1 MALAITIESLTRTSG
16 LPPLETRMLI
26 GRTLGVSRSW
36 MIAHDRDPLSNEQVV
51 QIRALIERRVSGEP
65 MAYIMGEREFM
76 GLTFETSA
84 AALIPRPETELLVE
98 TAIDYVREHPRANV
112 LDLGTGT
119 GVIAVSIARFC
130 PGALVLATD
139 KSPDALALARR
150 NAEKHRTAHVRF
162 LESDWFDGI
171 PQQAFDLI
179 VSNPPYIRRHDPH
192 LQRGD
197 LRFEPPMALTD
208 YSDGFAAIRRIIAG
222 ARAYLSNG
230 GWMWIEHGWDQ
241 AEHVRYMLGKV
252 GFKNIESRNDLSGI
266 ERISGGC
273 FTI

>member
-139 KSPDALALARR
+139 KSPDALVLARR

-192 LQRGD
+192 LQQGD

>member
-1 MALAITIESLTRTSG
+1 MALAITIEYLTRNSG

-26 GRTLGVSRSW
+26 GRTLNVSRSW
-36 MIAHDRDPLSNEQVV
+36 MISHDRDPLTHEQIE
-51 QIRALIERRVSGEP
+51 QIRALIERRLSGEP

-76 GLTFETSA
+76 GLSFETSP

-98 TAIDYVREHPRANV
+98 TAIEYVEQNPRANV

-119 GVIAVSIARFC
+119 GAIAVSIGRFC

-150 NAEKHRTAHVRF
+150 NAEKHRTGNVRF
-162 LESDWFDGI
+162 LESDWFEGI
-171 PQQAFDLI
+171 PPQAFDLI
-179 VSNPPYIRRHDPH
+179 VSNPPYIPRNDPH
-192 LQRGD
+192 LQQGD

-208 YSDGFAAIRRIIAG
+208 YSDGLSAIRRIIAG
-222 ARAYLSNG
+222 ARAYLASG
-230 GWMWIEHGWDQ
+230 GWMWIEHGWEQ
-241 AEHVRYMLGKV
+241 AQQVRYMLAKV
-252 GFKNIESRNDLSGI
+252 GFTQIESRNDLSGI

-273 FTI
+273 YQF

>member
-36 MIAHDRDPLSNEQVV
+36 MIAHDRDPLSDEQVV
-51 QIRALIERRVSGEP
+51 QIRALIERRLSGEP

-84 AALIPRPETELLVE
+84 AARIPRPETELLVE
-98 TAIDYVREHPRANV
+98 TASDYVREHRRANV

-150 NAEKHRTAHVRF
+150 NAQKHRTTHVRF

-192 LQRGD
+192 LQQGD

-222 ARAYLSNG
+222 ARAYLVNG

-241 AEHVRYMLGKV
+241 AEHVRYMLAKV

>member
-1 MALAITIESLTRTSG
+1 SG

-26 GRTLGVSRSW
+26 GLTLGVSRSW
-36 MIAHDRDPLSNEQVV
+36 MIAHDRDPLSDEQVA
-51 QIRALIERRVSGEP
+51 QIRALIERRLSGEP

-76 GLTFETSA
+76 GLAFETSA

-98 TAIDYVREHPRANV
+98 TAIEYVRENPRANV

-150 NAEKHRTAHVRF
+150 NAQKHRTANVRF

-192 LQRGD
+192 LQQGD

-222 ARAYLSNG
+222 SRAYLANG
-230 GWMWIEHGWDQ
+230 GWMWIEHGWEQ
-241 AEHVRYMLGKV
+241 AEHVRYMLAKV
-252 GFKNIESRNDLSGI
+252 GFTNIESRNDLSGI

-273 FTI
+273 FMI

>member
-26 GRTLGVSRSW
+26 GQTLKVSRSW
-36 MIAHDRDPLSNEQVV
+36 MIAHDRDPLADEQIV
-51 QIRALIERRVSGEP
+51 QIRALIERRLNGEP

-76 GLTFETSA
+76 GLMFETSP

-119 GVIAVSIARFC
+119 GVIGVSVARFC

-150 NAEKHRTAHVRF
+150 NAEKHRATNVRF
-162 LESDWFDGI
+162 LESDWFEGI

-179 VSNPPYIRRHDPH
+179 VANPPYIARHDAH
-192 LQRGD
+192 LLQGD

-208 YSDGFAAIRRIIAG
+208 YSDGLSAIRRIIAG
-222 ARAYLSNG
+222 ARAYLADG
-230 GWMWIEHGWDQ
+230 GWLWIEHGWDQ
-241 AEHVRYMLGKV
+241 AEHVRYMLATV
-252 GFKNIESRNDLSGI
+252 GFKAVASRNDLSGI
-266 ERISGGC
+266 ERISGGYYPN
-273 FTI
+273 

>member
-16 LPPLETRMLI
+16 LVPLETRMLI
-26 GRTLGVSRSW
+26 GRTLGVTRSW
-36 MIAHDRDPLSNEQVV
+36 MIAHDRDPLSDEQVV
-51 QIRALIERRVSGEP
+51 QIRALIERRLSGEP

-76 GLTFETSA
+76 GLTFETSP

-98 TAIDYVREHPRANV
+98 TAIDYVRDNPRANV

-119 GVIAVSIARFC
+119 GAIAVSIARFC

-150 NAEKHRTAHVRF
+150 NAQKHRTAHVRF
-162 LESDWFDGI
+162 LESDWYDGI

-179 VSNPPYIRRHDPH
+179 VSNPPYIPRYDPH
-192 LQRGD
+192 LQQGD

-208 YSDGFAAIRRIIAG
+208 YADGLAAIRRIIAG
-222 ARAYLSNG
+222 ARAYLANG

-241 AEHVRYMLGKV
+241 AERVRYMLAKV

>member
-76 GLTFETSA
+76 CLTFETSA

-192 LQRGD
+192 LQQGD

-222 ARAYLSNG
+222 ARAYLANG
-230 GWMWIEHGWDQ
+230 GWLWIEHGWDQ

>member
-26 GRTLGVSRSW
+26 GQTLKVSRSW
-36 MIAHDRDPLSNEQVV
+36 MIAHDRDPLSDEQVV
-51 QIRALIERRVSGEP
+51 QIRTLIERRLNGEP

-76 GLTFETSA
+76 GLMFETSP

-119 GVIAVSIARFC
+119 GVIGVSVARFC

-139 KSPDALALARR
+139 KSPDALALARG
-150 NAEKHRTAHVRF
+150 NAARHRTANVRF
-162 LESDWFDGI
+162 LESDWFEGI

-179 VSNPPYIRRHDPH
+179 VSNPPYIARHDAH
-192 LQRGD
+192 LLQGD

-208 YSDGFAAIRRIIAG
+208 YSDGLSAIRRIIAG
-222 ARAYLSNG
+222 ARAYLADG
-230 GWMWIEHGWDQ
+230 GWLWIEHGWDQ
-241 AEHVRYMLGKV
+241 AEHVRYMLATV
-252 GFKNIESRNDLSGI
+252 GFKGVESRNDLSGI
-266 ERISGGC
+266 ERISGGYYSN
-273 FTI
+273 

>member
-1 MALAITIESLTRTSG
+1 MALAITIEYLTRNSG

-26 GRTLGVSRSW
+26 GRTLNVSRSW
-36 MIAHDRDPLSNEQVV
+36 MIAHDRDPLTDEDVE
-51 QIRALIERRVSGEP
+51 QIRALIERRLSGEP

-76 GLTFETSA
+76 GLAFETSP

-98 TAIDYVREHPRANV
+98 TAIDYVRQNPRANV
-112 LDLGTGT
+112 LDMGTGT
-119 GVIAVSIARFC
+119 GVIAVSVARFC

-150 NAEKHRTAHVRF
+150 NAEKHRATNVRF

-179 VSNPPYIRRHDPH
+179 VSNPPYIARHDPH
-192 LQRGD
+192 LQQGD
-197 LRFEPPMALTD
+197 LRFEPPIALTD
-208 YSDGFAAIRRIIAG
+208 YSDGLSAIRRIIAG
-222 ARAYLSNG
+222 SRNYLASG
-230 GWMWIEHGWDQ
+230 GWMWIEHGWEQ
-241 AEHVRYMLGKV
+241 AEHVRYMLAKV
-252 GFKNIESRNDLSGI
+252 GFTQIESRNDLSGI

-273 FTI
+273 YQI

>member
-192 LQRGD
+192 LQQGD

-241 AEHVRYMLGKV
+241 AERVRYMLGKV

>member
-36 MIAHDRDPLSNEQVV
+36 MIAHDRDPLSNEQIV

-98 TAIDYVREHPRANV
+98 TAIEYVREHPRANV

-192 LQRGD
+192 LQQGD

-222 ARAYLSNG
+222 ARAYLANG

-241 AEHVRYMLGKV
+241 AEHVRYMLAKV